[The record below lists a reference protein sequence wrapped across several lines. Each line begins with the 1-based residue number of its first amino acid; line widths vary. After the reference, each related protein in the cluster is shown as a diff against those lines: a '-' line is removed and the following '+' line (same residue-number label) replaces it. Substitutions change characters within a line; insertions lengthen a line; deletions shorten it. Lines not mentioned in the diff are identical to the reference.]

1 LLALTFA
8 GSAIQL
14 VPDGTLLL
22 HLAIIVLMVALLNV
36 TLLRPINRI
45 LEERDERTKGRLTE
59 AQSILANIRTKMS
72 EYERRVRDARAQ
84 GYKVLENER
93 TALAR
98 EREQEMGQVKLEV
111 TRWSDEEK
119 RQLMI
124 DAERVKA
131 SLERDA
137 LRTAQ
142 EIGRRILRREIAVED
157 LANTELE

>member
-1 LLALTFA
+1 MLALTFA

-22 HLAIIVLMVALLNV
+22 HLAIIVVMVALLNV
-36 TLLRPINRI
+36 TLLGPINRI

-59 AQSILANIRTKMS
+59 AQSILAKIRTKLS
-72 EYERRVRDARAQ
+72 EYERQVRDARAQ

-93 TALAR
+93 AALSR
-98 EREQEMGQVKLEV
+98 EREQKMGQVKLEV

-119 RQLMI
+119 RQLAMA
-124 DAERVKA
+124 AERVRA
-131 SLERDA
+131 SLEKDA

-157 LANTELE
+157 LAKTE